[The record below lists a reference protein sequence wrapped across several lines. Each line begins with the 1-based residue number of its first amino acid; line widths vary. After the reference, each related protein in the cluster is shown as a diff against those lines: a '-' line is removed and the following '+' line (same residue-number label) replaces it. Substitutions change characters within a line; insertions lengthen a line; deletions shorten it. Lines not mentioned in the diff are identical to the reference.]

1 MWAVIKFDIK
11 KLASLKEDL
20 KLKLGKNYKIYI
32 PKIKVQKYKNNK
44 LVSKEVTLLGD
55 YLFCF
60 HNQFKNKKILS
71 YLKFTKGIKYFLE
84 GFVESQKEIENFLNY
99 CNSIENK
106 EGLISENLF
115 ELNLNKKYQFMNG
128 PFTNKIFDIIK
139 IQKNRVD
146 ILIGNLK
153 TTIKREKFL
162 SNPV

>member
-60 HNQFKNKKILS
+60 HNEFKNKKILS

-139 IQKNRVD
+139 IQKNKID

>member
-162 SNPV
+162 SNPA

>member
-1 MWAVIKFDIK
+1 MWTIIKFDTK

-32 PKIKVQKYKNNK
+32 PKIKIQKYKNNK
-44 LVSKEVTLLGD
+44 LISKEVNLLGD

-60 HNQFKNKKILS
+60 HNEFKNKKILT
-71 YLKFTKGIKYFLE
+71 YLKFTKGVKYFLE
-84 GFVESQKEIENFLNY
+84 GYVESQKDIENFLTHCSNF
-99 CNSIENK
+99 ENK
-106 EGLISENLF
+106 EGLISENF
-115 ELNLNKKYQFMNG
+115 FDLNINKKYKFMNG
-128 PFTNKIFDIIK
+128 PFTDKIFDIIN
-139 IQKNRVD
+139 IQKNNIS

>member
-60 HNQFKNKKILS
+60 HNEFKNKKILS

-115 ELNLNKKYQFMNG
+115 ELNLNKKYKFMNG

-139 IQKNRVD
+139 IQKNKID